1 MRLALFVAALALAG
15 CAHAPKPEETVKVTP
30 PPPAAAPAPAP
41 VAAAPTTCARDGD
54 CQDGSLCLRGQCVL
68 ITADL
73 AECSTMRVH
82 FDFNESLLKPADQQQ
97 LERMARCLRA
107 SSALHVTI
115 EGNADE
121 RGTEEYNLALG
132 AKRASAVERYLET
145 LGASRT
151 QLDTI
156 SYGYE
161 KPVCTEHNE
170 ACWAK
175 NRRAAL
181 KPEKNVATK

>member
-1 MRLALFVAALALAG
+1 MRTLFLTAAAALAFAA
-15 CAHAPKPEETVKVTP
+15 CAHQKPVEVAQPAPAPTP
-30 PPPAAAPAPAP
+30 PPAAPAP
-41 VAAAPTTCARDGD
+41 VAAAPATCAADRD
-54 CQDGSLCLRGQCVL
+54 CADGSLCLRGACVA

-73 AECSTMRVH
+73 AECQAARVH
-82 FDFNESLLKPADQQQ
+82 FDFNEALIKPMDEATLQ
-97 LERMARCLRA
+97 RTARCLRA
-107 SSALHVTI
+107 SSKLHVTI

-121 RGTEEYNLALG
+121 RGTEEYNMALG
-132 AKRASAVERYLET
+132 AKRASAVEHYLEV

-170 ACWAK
+170 GCWAK

-181 KPEKNVATK
+181 KPEDVAKK